1 MLRVIR
7 LKWVRLGPLCTVL
20 VRFIRLRVRGL
31 DTFAG
36 HVDGDAG
43 EREVRAE

>member
-1 MLRVIR
+1 MGKIR
-7 LKWVRLGPLCTVL
+7 ATVHVL